1 VLSREWRAA
10 PLGIDSLSELPIRID
25 WVKPDAHEQLAAAL
39 TQSEPVGVMFHH
51 AVMDGVDLARA
62 DELLALL
69 ADHARTGTI
78 LGYAGAAAHSG
89 RSG

>member
-1 VLSREWRAA
+1 
-10 PLGIDSLSELPIRID
+10 
-25 WVKPDAHEQLAAAL
+25 
-39 TQSEPVGVMFHH
+39 MFHH